1 MKPKAIAGLVVLA
14 VFSLLLFRSFGKQ
27 VGGYM
32 DFAEAADAG
41 TSAHVVGTWVK
52 DGRFDYDRASNVFT
66 FEMLDEKGQRRVVEY
81 HNPKPANFEEAQQVV
96 VEGRAEGSAFVAD
109 KILVKCPSKYN
120 DGRALE
126 ETEYRAAPRPGPAPA
141 APGTNS
147 PTAAPLAPVRT
158 TPSIDG

>member
-1 MKPKAIAGLVVLA
+1 MKPKAIAGLLVLA
-14 VFSLLLFRSFGKQ
+14 VFSLLLIRSFGKQ

-41 TSAHVVGTWVK
+41 TTAHVVGTWVK
-52 DGRFDYDRASNVFT
+52 EGRFDYDRASNIFT
-66 FEMLDEKGQRRVVEY
+66 FEMLDEKGQRRIVEY

-120 DGRALE
+120 DGRAPE
-126 ETEYRAAPRPGPAPA
+126 ETEYRAAPRPEASPAVGA
-141 APGTNS
+141 TS
-147 PTAAPLAPVRT
+147 PTAAPVVPTAT
-158 TPSIDG
+158 ASTEG

>member
-1 MKPKAIAGLVVLA
+1 MKPKAIAGLLVLA
-14 VFSLLLFRSFGKQ
+14 VFSLLLFRSFGQQ

-32 DFAEAADAG
+32 NFAQAAEAG

-52 DGRFDYDRASNVFT
+52 DGRFDYDRGSNVFT
-66 FEMLDEKGQRRVVEY
+66 FEMLDQSGQRRIVQY

-120 DGRALE
+120 DGRGME
-126 ETEYRAAPRPGPAPA
+126 ETEYRAAPRPATRPVSGAGPQA
-141 APGTNS
+141 AATASPSAGT
-147 PTAAPLAPVRT
+147 
-158 TPSIDG
+158 